1 MSPAASSVTAPPAWV
16 RAGLPELVRR
26 YVERCVP
33 ADQPGRSAVHFTQVG
48 DMQLKPGRWL
58 PFRAEQ
64 EMAVDR
70 VEFAWRANFR
80 AARLVSVRVRDWYRS
95 GVGGLDVRLWGVVPV
110 VRASGERFARGEAM
124 RYLAELAW
132 APQAMVA
139 NPALE
144 WQAVDESTV
153 EVATRIARE
162 RVAVLLHFDAAG
174 DIVGISTGARPRMVG
189 KQVVDTPWSGVFGEY
204 RDFNGV
210 RLPTTGEVSWL
221 LSDGPFTYFR
231 GRVTGW
237 SLDGDAELDGVRR

>member
-1 MSPAASSVTAPPAWV
+1 MSAAASSVTVPTASL
-16 RAGLPELVRR
+16 RAGGIPEPVRR
-26 YVERCVP
+26 YVERNVP
-33 ADQPGRSAVHFTQVG
+33 ADQLGRSAVHFTQVG

-64 EMAVDR
+64 DIAVDR
-70 VEFAWRANFR
+70 VEFAWHANFR

-110 VRASGERFARGEAM
+110 VRASGEQFARGEAM

-132 APQAMVA
+132 APQAMVT

-144 WQAVDESTV
+144 WRVVDESTV
-153 EVATRIARE
+153 EVATRVARE

-174 DIVGISTGARPRMVG
+174 DIVGMSTDARPRMVG

-204 RDFNGV
+204 REFNGI
-210 RLPTTGEVSWL
+210 RLPTIGEVSWL
-221 LSDGPFTYFR
+221 LPDGPFTYFR

-237 SLDGDAELDGVRR
+237 SVDGDAEDGVRR

>member
-1 MSPAASSVTAPPAWV
+1 MSAVASSVPAPAKSL
-16 RAGLPELVRR
+16 RSDLPELVRR

-33 ADQPGRSAVHFTQVG
+33 ADQLGQSAVHFAQVG
-48 DMQLKPGRWL
+48 EMQLKPGRWL

-64 EMAVDR
+64 DMAVDR
-70 VEFAWRANFR
+70 VEFEWRASFS
-80 AARLVSVRVRDWYRS
+80 AAPLISVHVRDWYRS

-110 VRASGERFARGEAM
+110 VRASGEQFARGEAM

-162 RVAVLLHFDAAG
+162 RVAVQLHFDAAG
-174 DIVGISTGARPRMVG
+174 DIVGMSTDARPRMVG

-204 RDFNGV
+204 REFNGV

-237 SLDGDAELDGVRR
+237 SVDGDAELDGVRR

>member
-1 MSPAASSVTAPPAWV
+1 VSAAASSVTAPPAWV
-16 RAGLPELVRR
+16 RAGLPELVRS
-26 YVERCVP
+26 YVERNVP
-33 ADQPGRSAVHFTQVG
+33 ADQLGRSAARFTQVG

-64 EMAVDR
+64 QMAVDR
-70 VEFAWRANFR
+70 VEFEWRANFR
-80 AARLVSVRVRDWYRS
+80 ATRLVSVRVRDWYRS
-95 GVGGLDVRLWGVVPV
+95 DVGGLDVHLWGVVPV
-110 VRASGERFARGEAM
+110 VRASGEQFARGEAM

-132 APQAMVA
+132 APQAMVT

-162 RVAVLLHFDAAG
+162 RVAVQLHFDAAG
-174 DIVGISTGARPRMVG
+174 DIVGMSTDARPRIVG

-204 RDFNGV
+204 REFNGV
-210 RLPTTGEVSWL
+210 RLPTTGEVAWL

-231 GRVTGW
+231 GRITGW
-237 SLDGDAELDGVRR
+237 SVDGDPKLDGLRR

>member
-1 MSPAASSVTAPPAWV
+1 MSVAASSAMAPPSWV
-16 RAGLPELVRR
+16 RAGLPDLVRR
-26 YVERCVP
+26 YVERNVP
-33 ADQPGRSAVHFTQVG
+33 ADQLGRSAVHFAQVG
-48 DMQLKPGRWL
+48 GMQLKPGRWL

-80 AARLVSVRVRDWYRS
+80 AARLVSVHVRDWYRS

-110 VRASGERFARGEAM
+110 VRASGVQFARGEAM

-132 APQAMVA
+132 APQAMVT

-144 WQAVDESTV
+144 WRQVDQSTV

-174 DIVGISTGARPRMVG
+174 DIVGMSTDARPRMAG
-189 KQVVDTPWSGVFGEY
+189 KQVVETPWSGVFGEY
-204 RDFNGV
+204 REFNGV

-237 SLDGDAELDGVRR
+237 SVDSDDELGGVRR

>member
-1 MSPAASSVTAPPAWV
+1 VSAAASSATAPRASV

-26 YVERCVP
+26 YVKRCVP
-33 ADQPGRSAVHFTQVG
+33 TDQPGRSAVHFTQVG
-48 DMQLKPGRWL
+48 EMQLKPGRWL
-58 PFRAEQ
+58 PFRAAQ
-64 EMAVDR
+64 DMAVDR
-70 VEFAWRANFR
+70 VEFAWHANFR

-110 VRASGERFARGEAM
+110 VRASGEQFARGEAM

-132 APQAMVA
+132 APQAMVT

-174 DIVGISTGARPRMVG
+174 DIVGMSTDARPRMVG

-204 RDFNGV
+204 REFNGV

-231 GRVTGW
+231 GRVTSW
-237 SLDGDAELDGVRR
+237 SVDGNPKLGGVPR

>member
-1 MSPAASSVTAPPAWV
+1 VSAAASSVTASPAWV
-16 RAGLPELVRR
+16 RADLPELVRC
-26 YVERCVP
+26 YVERNVP
-33 ADQPGRSAVHFTQVG
+33 ADQLGRSVVHFAQVG

-64 EMAVDR
+64 DVAVDH

-110 VRASGERFARGEAM
+110 VRASGEQFARGQAM

-132 APQAMVA
+132 APQAMVS

-162 RVAVLLHFDAAG
+162 RVAVQLHFDAAG
-174 DIVGISTGARPRMVG
+174 DIVGMSTDARPRMVG
-189 KQVVDTPWSGVFGEY
+189 KQVVDTPWSGIFGEY
-204 RDFNGV
+204 REFNGV

-231 GRVTGW
+231 GRVTRW
-237 SLDGDAELDGVRR
+237 SIDGDAELDRVRR

>member
-1 MSPAASSVTAPPAWV
+1 MSAAASSVTAPPSWV

-33 ADQPGRSAVHFTQVG
+33 ADQLGQSAVHFAQVG
-48 DMQLKPGRWL
+48 EMQLKPGRWL

-64 EMAVDR
+64 DMAVDR

-80 AARLVSVRVRDWYRS
+80 PARLVSVHVRDWYRS

-110 VRASGERFARGEAM
+110 VRASGEQFARGEAM

-132 APQAMVA
+132 APQAMVT

-144 WQAVDESTV
+144 WQALDESTV
-153 EVATRIARE
+153 EVATRIAGE

-174 DIVGISTGARPRMVG
+174 NIVGMSTDARPRMVG
-189 KQVVDTPWSGVFGEY
+189 KQVVETPWSG
-204 RDFNGV
+204 
-210 RLPTTGEVSWL
+210 TT
-221 LSDGPFTYFR
+221 R
-231 GRVTGW
+231 
-237 SLDGDAELDGVRR
+237 

>member
-1 MSPAASSVTAPPAWV
+1 VSAAASSVTAPPSWV

-26 YVERCVP
+26 YLERNVP
-33 ADQPGRSAVHFTQVG
+33 ADQLGRSAVHFTQVG
-48 DMQLKPGRWL
+48 EMQLRPGRWL

-64 EMAVDR
+64 EMSFDR
-70 VEFAWRANFR
+70 VEFAWRASFR

-95 GVGGLDVRLWGVVPV
+95 GVGGLEVRLWCVVPV
-110 VRASGERFARGEAM
+110 VRASGEQFARGEAM

-132 APQAMVA
+132 APQAMVS

-144 WQAVDESTV
+144 WRQVDESTV

-162 RVAVLLHFDAAG
+162 RVAVQLHFDAAG
-174 DIVGISTGARPRMVG
+174 DIAGMSSDARPRMVG

-204 RDFNGV
+204 REFNGV

-231 GRVTGW
+231 GRVTSW
-237 SLDGDAELDGVRR
+237 SVDGNPKLGGVPR

>member
-1 MSPAASSVTAPPAWV
+1 MSVAASSVTAPPSSV
-16 RAGLPELVRR
+16 CAGLPELVRR
-26 YVERCVP
+26 YVERNVP
-33 ADQPGRSAVHFTQVG
+33 ADPLDRAAVHFTQVG
-48 DMQLKPGRWL
+48 DMQLKPGRWI

-70 VEFAWRANFR
+70 VEFAWCANVR
-80 AARLVSVRVRDWYRS
+80 LAPLVSVRVRDWCRS
-95 GVGGLDVRLWGVVPV
+95 GVGGLDVRLWGVVPL
-110 VRASGERFARGEAM
+110 VRARGEQFARGEAM

-144 WQAVDESTV
+144 WRQIDESTV
-153 EVATRIARE
+153 EVATRIAGE
-162 RVAVLLHFDAAG
+162 RAGVLLHFNAAG
-174 DIVGISTGARPRMVG
+174 DIVGMSTDARPRMVG
-189 KQVVDTPWSGVFGEY
+189 KQAVDTPWSGVFGEY
-204 RDFNGV
+204 REFNGV

-237 SLDGDAELDGVRR
+237 LVDGDAELDGVRQ